1 MRKLYV
7 SIGFLAGT
15 TALACSFQVG
25 TSSKPQTP
33 QASNPPAAT
42 TTVAPTTTT
51 PAAVPTPTLPPNA
64 KVIKLSRKP
73 GGGTTAPA
81 GTGTTP
87 TSTGPETVMTGTN
100 VFGNGTADANGFAG
114 SLYAIPAGSTKLP
127 SLDALTPIGTL
138 FAATLNTP
146 SSAMSGGFPGINA
159 SLNENFAIRW
169 QAPLVVENEGVYTL
183 RIASDDGAIVKID
196 GMTIVDNDGNH
207 ALQEKSG
214 PVNLVKGTH
223 LLTVDYFQTTGNVAL
238 QLFCKHGDQAEIVC
252 PTRL

>member
-7 SIGFLAGT
+7 SIGFLAAT

-25 TSSKPQTP
+25 TSKPQTP

-42 TTVAPTTTT
+42 TTAAPTATT

-64 KVIKLSRKP
+64 KVIKLSRRP
-73 GGGTTAPA
+73 GGTTAPA
-81 GTGTTP
+81 GTSTSTTP

-114 SLYAIPAGSTKLP
+114 SLYAIPAGTTKLP
-127 SLDALTPIGTL
+127 SLDTLTPIGTL
-138 FAATLNTP
+138 FATTLNTP

-223 LLTVDYFQTTGNVAL
+223 LITVDYFQTTGNVAL
-238 QLFCKHGDQAEIVC
+238 QLFCKRGDQAEIVC
-252 PTRL
+252 PTHL